1 MANSSFWG
9 RKHSVTSGIFQGSGE
24 AGHGQVSVPHSGS
37 EQWGISYAG
46 AARRGWASVHCLT
59 PNSPTPNSLC
69 FEKVATGNTAH
80 DVLIQS
86 IHGGLCFFLPL
97 LK

>member
-1 MANSSFWG
+1 MG
-9 RKHSVTSGIFQGSGE
+9 
-24 AGHGQVSVPHSGS
+24 
-37 EQWGISYAG
+37 
-46 AARRGWASVHCLT
+46 HCLT
-59 PNSPTPNSLC
+59 PNTPNPNSLC

-86 IHGGLCFFLPL
+86 IQGGLCFFLSL